1 MITPK
6 ALPTLGDRLID
17 LWRQLTLSPAALEDE
32 RVRAI
37 DIQMGG
43 ALSRDEIRRIV
54 RAHRLWT

>member
-17 LWRQLTLSPAALEDE
+17 LWRQLTLSPSALEDE

-37 DIQMGG
+37 DVQMGG
-43 ALSRDEIRRIV
+43 TISLDEIRRIV
-54 RAHRLWT
+54 RTHRIWI